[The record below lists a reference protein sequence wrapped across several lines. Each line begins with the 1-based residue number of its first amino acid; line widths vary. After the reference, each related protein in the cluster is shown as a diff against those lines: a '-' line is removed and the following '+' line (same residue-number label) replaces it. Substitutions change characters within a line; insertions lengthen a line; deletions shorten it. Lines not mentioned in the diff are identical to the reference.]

1 MYATIDDIR
10 EIRELRISVANEL
23 KESEEE
29 AEMLADAKLRPVDQ
43 DHDDDDQHEYDD
55 DQHEDDDVQH
65 EDDVYQHEDHDD
77 QHEDDGA
84 EIQNVCF
91 LKAWVLHQSS
101 KKASGYNQVFYT
113 EQPPW
118 PTSAFQKN
126 NKCVGMFCNKDHWYI
141 IGAGNAWLKEKKG
154 LE

>member
-1 MYATIDDIR
+1 M
-10 EIRELRISVANEL
+10 ANEL

-91 LKAWVLHQSS
+91 LKA
-101 KKASGYNQVFYT
+101 
-113 EQPPW
+113 
-118 PTSAFQKN
+118 
-126 NKCVGMFCNKDHWYI
+126 
-141 IGAGNAWLKEKKG
+141 
-154 LE
+154 